1 MKISAVAA
9 IMAVALAAI
18 ALPCCEATE
27 MEEVEMEEVEME
39 EVEMEEEAPEATC
52 KDATATLEK
61 IDCNAAPEDY
71 SPTCHDNSHWDTW
84 DAVNDQT
91 TPEEKRLPYGTAC
104 EVMLALNISYF
115 ECGKRIPAP
124 KKGDKKALEE
134 YAAEMERCVTNTT
147 GMGRD
152 KSVCHTENKIS
163 DCNANCDTC
172 CKSLPT
178 CLALCV
184 EQGDKCM
191 DTGDYNAL
199 IKHFAKADRDALNA
213 LRAIMNKKKN
223 KRRKNKNK
231 KNKNKKRNKKQNK
244 IPSKSG
250 DAAARQ
256 KIKAELKR
264 IAAEEMEM
272 AERATNA

>member
-1 MKISAVAA
+1 
-9 IMAVALAAI
+9 
-18 ALPCCEATE
+18 
-27 MEEVEMEEVEME
+27 
-39 EVEMEEEAPEATC
+39 
-52 KDATATLEK
+52 
-61 IDCNAAPEDY
+61 
-71 SPTCHDNSHWDTW
+71 
-84 DAVNDQT
+84 
-91 TPEEKRLPYGTAC
+91 
-104 EVMLALNISYF
+104 MLALNISYF

-124 KKGDKKALEE
+124 KKGDKRALEE

-213 LRAIMNKKKN
+213 LRAI
-223 KRRKNKNK
+223 
-231 KNKNKKRNKKQNK
+231 KNKKRNKKQNK

-264 IAAEEMEM
+264 IA
-272 AERATNA
+272 